1 MPGVLE
7 GVARSGSRVVL
18 LGVGLR
24 HRPSPGFAKS
34 QASAACLRGHLR
46 PRTRPF
52 CAGSPQRPSAERQFL
67 TRSAA
72 KLLKAFQSL
81 PTFEIRPVHV
91 VPCSRSPRGKGDE
104 KTRRPGTPKL
114 PAGFLEQN
122 PILSPPLPSASTAAL
137 RHAPILQP
145 GSPEARRALPFWW
158 DVSCNHLTRDPERK
172 HRGKEKIKKVLPWQ
186 PQAFTGQLVGWEG
199 RPLPACRWYSP
210 RLRVFLSNNN
220 FQQLRPCIVGS
231 DPGLLGDGKG
241 TKTPPPLWLSDPGK
255 EAKPRCGYTGQ
266 RYTDRCL
273 LGRVGLQFV
282 APGAPGAIR
291 AGTRV
296 EGIAALAAFPPLSGA
311 SRAPSGYVG
320 SPAHTPAGKAAPGR
334 RRPGQEAG
342 ARRRRGAREPE

>member
-1 MPGVLE
+1 M
-7 GVARSGSRVVL
+7 
-18 LGVGLR
+18 GLR

-67 TRSAA
+67 ARSAA

-81 PTFEIRPVHV
+81 PTFQIRPVRV
-91 VPCSRSPRGKGDE
+91 VPCSRSPLGKGDE
-104 KTRRPGTPKL
+104 KTRRPETPKL

-122 PILSPPLPSASTAAL
+122 PILSPPLPTAWTAAL

-220 FQQLRPCIVGS
+220 VIRIIHPRIPVTEESQRTK
-231 DPGLLGDGKG
+231 LLLPLLPLPPLL
-241 TKTPPPLWLSDPGK
+241 PPPPPPPELLLLS
-255 EAKPRCGYTGQ
+255 
-266 RYTDRCL
+266 
-273 LGRVGLQFV
+273 
-282 APGAPGAIR
+282 
-291 AGTRV
+291 
-296 EGIAALAAFPPLSGA
+296 PPL
-311 SRAPSGYVG
+311 
-320 SPAHTPAGKAAPGR
+320 
-334 RRPGQEAG
+334 AG
-342 ARRRRGAREPE
+342 AGLSLTGTINP